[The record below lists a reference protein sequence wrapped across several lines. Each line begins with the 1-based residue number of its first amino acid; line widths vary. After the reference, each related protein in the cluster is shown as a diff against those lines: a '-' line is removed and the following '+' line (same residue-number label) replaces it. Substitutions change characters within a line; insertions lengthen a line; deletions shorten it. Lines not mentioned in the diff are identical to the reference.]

1 MRPIITVVGSLLLA
15 GNLLLAVPL
24 RQNTLAIRTAEQ
36 TDRQMRKAIIEHL
49 VDRGLEVSTAEH
61 LVTEHFGAQGEAFS
75 QALLHIA
82 ILFPEVKREAIVKD
96 VATRILHRETIAL
109 ADYDYLVG
117 MLSRLNGVALPAS
130 HYDRIRECVLLNRTL
145 FRS

>member
-1 MRPIITVVGSLLLA
+1 MKPVITVMGSLLLA

-24 RQNTLAIRTAEQ
+24 RQNTLAVRTAEQ
-36 TDRQMRKAIIEHL
+36 SDREMRKVMAEHL
-49 VDRGLEVSTAEH
+49 IDRGLEAPTADH
-61 LVTEHFGAQGEAFS
+61 LVAEHFGTQGQALS

-96 VATRILHRETIAL
+96 IATRILYRETIAL

-117 MLSRLNGVALPAS
+117 MLSRLNGVALSAS
-130 HYDRIRECVLLNRTL
+130 HYERIRQCVLLNRNL
-145 FRS
+145 VAA